1 MCVLRVSG
9 ETFEVDRFLSKSN
22 WVPLAVF
29 RPGEPKTR
37 LSNESSKQ
45 SGFNVSVSDADFSE
59 LPKQIADALRF
70 LETNEGELA
79 RIREVRGV
87 LITVDFGIEER
98 DVAAQT
104 ETFPA
109 ELLLLLGQLG
119 ISLTFTLY
127 PPSKA

>member
-1 MCVLRVSG
+1 M
-9 ETFEVDRFLSKSN
+9 
-22 WVPLAVF
+22 PLEVF
-29 RPGEPKTR
+29 RRGEPKT
-37 LSNESSKQ
+37 LSSNQPSKQ

-59 LPKQIADALRF
+59 LRKQIADAIVFLRDNN
-70 LETNEGELA
+70 NEEIS
-79 RIREVRGV
+79 RIREFPGV
-87 LITVDFGIEER
+87 QVTLDVGIEER

-127 PPSKA
+127 PPSNG